1 MAWTPGIAVE
11 GEDMRIGTCEIRA
24 DRRSAIGDLT
34 ASPDTVWARFGNE
47 VLVAASDT
55 QWARATRARDAG
67 APEPHVTATDVDIDR
82 LHLVVQHGRLFQ
94 QHQPEVKVLLDK
106 GRFLVVDLEPGVA
119 REVAVG
125 HETCFGIQPLPR
137 NAVVCETRQ
146 SRGWRAEPR
155 DWIQNLVTAVEQSPY
170 QGDLETLAS
179 RHTRLSTSDDFAE
192 LAQWAEELFT
202 SFGFA
207 TRREFVSVN
216 GSASRNVVAD
226 KSGRHPGPR
235 DLIVVTAHLD
245 SINLAGGEAASAP
258 GADDNASGSAAVLTM
273 ARLLANHEA
282 MHDMRFILFG
292 GEEQGLFGS
301 RQHVQALS
309 ATEQDR
315 IRAVV
320 NMDMIGSFNTATP
333 EVLIEGHLISQQ
345 LIDALTLSAMT
356 YTGLQIQT
364 SLNPFASDHV
374 PFIRA
379 GIPAVLTIESADEAN
394 QNIHSARDTLST
406 INYDLALEIVRMNL
420 AFVAE
425 ALGRAGATDAV

>member
-1 MAWTPGIAVE
+1 
-11 GEDMRIGTCEIRA
+11 MRIGTCEIR
-24 DRRSAIGDLT
+24 RGGRSAIGDLT
-34 ASPDTVWARFGNE
+34 ASPDTIWARFGNE

-55 QWARATRARDAG
+55 QWARATRARQTG
-67 APEPHVTATDVDIDR
+67 ASEPHVTDTDIEIDQ

-106 GRFLVVDLEPGVA
+106 GRFLVVDLEPEVA
-119 REVAVG
+119 REIALG
-125 HETCFGIQPLPR
+125 QETCFGIQPLPR
-137 NAVVCETRQ
+137 NAVVVETRQ
-146 SRGWRAEPR
+146 SSGLRSEPH
-155 DWIQNLVTAVEQSPY
+155 DWIQDLVIAVEQPSY
-170 QGDLETLAS
+170 QSDLETLAS

-192 LAQWAEELFT
+192 LAQWAEEQFAG
-202 SFGFA
+202 FGFE

-216 GSASRNVVAD
+216 GSASGNVVAD

-245 SINLAGGEAASAP
+245 SINSEAGEAARAP
-258 GADDNASGSAAVLTM
+258 GADDNASGSAAVLAM

-282 MHDMRFILFG
+282 IHDLRLILFG

-301 RQHVQALS
+301 RQHVEALS
-309 ATEQDR
+309 AMEQDR

-333 EVLIEGHLISQQ
+333 AVLIEGHVISQE
-345 LIDALTLSAMT
+345 LIDALALSAMT
-356 YTGLQIQT
+356 YTRLQVQT
-364 SLNPFASDHV
+364 SLTPFASDHV

-379 GIPAVLTIESADEAN
+379 GIPGVLTIESADEAN
-394 QNIHSARDTLST
+394 QNIHSARDTINT

-425 ALGRAGATDAV
+425 KLGRVGATDTV

>member
-1 MAWTPGIAVE
+1 ME
-11 GEDMRIGTCEIRA
+11 
-24 DRRSAIGDLT
+24 
-34 ASPDTVWARFGNE
+34 
-47 VLVAASDT
+47 
-55 QWARATRARDAG
+55 
-67 APEPHVTATDVDIDR
+67 TDVDIDR

-106 GRFLVVDLEPGVA
+106 GRFLVVDLDPAVA
-119 REVAVG
+119 REVALG
-125 HETCFGIQPLPR
+125 QETCFGIQPLPR
-137 NAVVCETRQ
+137 NAVVVETRQ
-146 SRGWRAEPR
+146 SSGLRSEPR
-155 DWIQNLVTAVEQSPY
+155 DSIQALVTAVAQPSYQS
-170 QGDLETLAS
+170 DLETLAS

-192 LAQWAEELFT
+192 LAQWVEEQFAG
-202 SFGFA
+202 FGFE

-216 GSASRNVVAD
+216 GSASGNVVAD

-245 SINLAGGEAASAP
+245 SINSEAGEAARAP
-258 GADDNASGSAAVLTM
+258 GADDNASGSAAVLAM

-282 MHDMRFILFG
+282 IHDLRLILFG

-301 RQHVQALS
+301 RQHVEAPS
-309 ATEQDR
+309 AMEQDR

-333 EVLIEGHLISQQ
+333 EVLIEGHVISQE

-356 YTGLQIQT
+356 YTGLQVQT
-364 SLNPFASDHV
+364 SLTPFASDHV

-394 QNIHSARDTLST
+394 QNIHSARDTINT

-425 ALGRAGATDAV
+425 ELGRVGATDTA

>member
-1 MAWTPGIAVE
+1 ME
-11 GEDMRIGTCEIRA
+11 GEDMRIGTCEMQMGG
-24 DRRSAIGDLT
+24 RSVIGDLT
-34 ASPDTVWARFGNE
+34 ALPDTVWARFGNE
-47 VLVAASDT
+47 VLIAASDT
-55 QWARATRARDAG
+55 QWARATRARHPG
-67 APEPHVTATDVDIDR
+67 APEPYVMDTDVDIGR

-94 QHQPEVKVLLDK
+94 QHQPAVQVLLDK
-106 GRFLVVDLEPGVA
+106 GRFLVVDLAPEVA
-119 REVAVG
+119 REVALG
-125 HETCFGIQPLPR
+125 NETCFGIQPLPR
-137 NAVVCETRQ
+137 NAVVFETRR
-146 SRGWRAEPR
+146 SSGLRSEPR
-155 DWIQNLVTAVEQSPY
+155 DWIQDLVTAVEQSSY

-179 RHTRLSTSDDFAE
+179 RHTRLSTSGDFAE
-192 LAQWAEELFT
+192 LAQWAEEQFAGC
-202 SFGFA
+202 GFA
-207 TRREFVSVN
+207 TRREFISVN
-216 GSASRNVVAD
+216 GSASENVVAD

-245 SINLAGGEAASAP
+245 SINLEGGTAAGAP
-258 GADDNASGSAAVLTM
+258 GADDNASGSAAVLAM

-309 ATEQDR
+309 GMERNR

-320 NMDMIGSFNTATP
+320 NMDMIGSFNTAIP
-333 EVLIEGHLISQQ
+333 GVLIEGHIISQE
-345 LIDALTLSAMT
+345 LIDALALSAMT
-356 YTGLQIQT
+356 YTGLQVQT

-394 QNIHSARDTLST
+394 QNIHSARDTLNT

-425 ALGRAGATDAV
+425 RLGRAEGCSG